1 MSKRHRRG
9 SILLPNKGGL
19 DFGIWLD
26 GDKVTKARPRVIT
39 FRQEQEQVY
48 TSLTQQMED
57 KREDWEI
64 TGRT

>member
-9 SILLPNKGGL
+9 SILLPNTGGL
-19 DFGIWLD
+19 NFGIWLD
-26 GDKVTKARPRVIT
+26 GDKVTKARPRVIS
-39 FRQEQEQVY
+39 FRHEKEEVF

-57 KREDWEI
+57 QREDWEL